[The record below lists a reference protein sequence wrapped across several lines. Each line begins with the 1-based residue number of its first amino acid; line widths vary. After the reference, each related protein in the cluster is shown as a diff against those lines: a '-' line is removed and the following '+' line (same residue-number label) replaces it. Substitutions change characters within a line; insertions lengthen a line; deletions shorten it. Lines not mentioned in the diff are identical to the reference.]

1 MDMTRRNFVASAA
14 AVAASMGVAGTALAA
29 EKDSAKAD
37 AAAASGAKDGAQAAK
52 TASAA
57 SDGTTNPG
65 DVQSFAAD
73 PSNPIPTWGVE
84 PLDIDWLGT
93 KPEIAA
99 SDIAQTKETDLLII
113 GAGNAGMV
121 AAATASDAGMDFI
134 VAEKTGVL
142 GTTRN
147 WYGVCNSTQ
156 CIEAGKQADPMFL
169 LNEIERYTNGKA
181 DQDVIKVWIDKSAE
195 MSDWLVKIMD
205 GYGFDVY
212 FETNTGE
219 EGGVGGCGYYCA
231 PTQHNFVARKDTAED
246 VAKTPRNMLLE
257 DYISKQGH
265 EVSYNYDLVELVR
278 QGDGPVTG
286 AIFATPDGFVQ
297 VNAKNTILTTG
308 GYAGNPEMMAALQPD
323 AVAVTTADSYNP
335 GNKGEG
341 IKAGMWAGAAKQ
353 SEPTPMLF
361 DRGAVDPG
369 VDAGYEVVNGKPG
382 FRGRCTQ
389 RNILSQPFLKVNRD
403 GKRFANESASYDNV
417 CFALLNQPGGV
428 FCQVFDG
435 NAREDIIRF
444 RQTGCAAVT
453 RLYMEAGG
461 DIDDYLEYVEDE
473 TFKKADTLEELA
485 ELLGFEGEA
494 RDAFLK
500 TIDEYNAMYDAQ
512 QDTQYGKEAYRLS
525 AIRTAPFY
533 GCWAGASLLT
543 TLDGLRINADMQV
556 LGADL
561 KPIEGLYAAGDCSGD
576 FFATNYPEFIVGSA
590 AGRTTVE
597 GRHVAKEVAALEGID
612 VEKADAAAKKALA
625 AAVTDTSG
633 DDADYVTNGAM
644 VAW

>member
-1 MDMTRRNFVASAA
+1 MDKAMDRRAFVRGAA
-14 AVAASMGVAGTALAA
+14 MGTAVAAGAAVAGTALAA
-29 EKDSAKAD
+29 GASG
-37 AAAASGAKDGAQAAK
+37 AAASSKDAGAA
-52 TASAA
+52 ASAA
-57 SDGTTNPG
+57 GDGIVATKGAP
-65 DVQSFAAD
+65 A
-73 PSNPIPTWGVE
+73 
-84 PLDIDWLGT
+84 WLGEE
-93 KPEIAA
+93 PQIGA
-99 SDIAQTKETDLLII
+99 SDIAETKDTTLLII
-113 GAGNAGMV
+113 GAGTAGL
-121 AAATASDAGMDFI
+121 ACAGTAVDMGLDFI
-134 VAEKTGVL
+134 LAEKL
-142 GTTRN
+142 TTIAESRE
-147 WYGVCNSTQ
+147 YIGAVNSAMQ
-156 CIEAGKQADPMFL
+156 QAAGITIDEGKL
-169 LNEIERYTNGKA
+169 LNELVRYASGKCNR
-181 DQDVIKVWIDKSAE
+181 DLVKVWINESADAI
-195 MSDWLVKIMD
+195 DWIKPMLEAAGSGMILPDYASWEEQAGGTDYYSPATEHMTSTF
-205 GYGFDVY
+205 YIPPQRNDVILDHI
-212 FETNTGE
+212 NAAG
-219 EGGVGGCGYYCA
+219 
-231 PTQHNFVARKDTAED
+231 KD
-246 VAKTPRNMLLE
+246 VAYE
-257 DYISKQGH
+257 Y
-265 EVSYNYDLVELVR
+265 ELVR
-278 QGDGPVTG
+278 LVHEDGRVTG
-286 AIFATPDGFVQ
+286 AIFETPDGYVQ
-297 VNAKNTILTTG
+297 VNAKYTVLTTG

-403 GKRFANESASYDNV
+403 GKRFANESTSYDTM

-461 DIDDYLEYVEDE
+461 DIDGYLEYVEDE

-512 QDTQYGKEAYRLS
+512 QDAQYGKEAYRLS